1 MKAATSNLRIAAHP
15 PADKGKTE
23 GASLQVFFV
32 GVRVRL
38 HVGYQHLEKIVSGQT
53 YVLRTEAYFSFQL
66 SFKVIVFLY

>member
-1 MKAATSNLRIAAHP
+1 MKAAKSNLRIAAHP

-38 HVGYQHLEKIVSGQT
+38 HVG
-53 YVLRTEAYFSFQL
+53 
-66 SFKVIVFLY
+66 